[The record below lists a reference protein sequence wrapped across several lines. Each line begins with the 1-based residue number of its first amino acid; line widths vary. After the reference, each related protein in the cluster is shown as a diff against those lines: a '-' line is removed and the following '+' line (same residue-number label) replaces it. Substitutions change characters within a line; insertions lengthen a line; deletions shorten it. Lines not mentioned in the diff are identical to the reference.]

1 MDLKE
6 AILKEHSK
14 KQAQFITEYIGNNQ
28 DLFDELMTHFFSNE
42 YRVTQRAAWIMTHC
56 TEKNPQLINPH
67 LEKMVYNLKEE
78 KIHVAVKRNT
88 VRLLQGV
95 EIPED
100 LLGTAADCCFNFLLN
115 PNEAVAVKI
124 FSMTILYN
132 ICKKEPD
139 LANELKI
146 VIEEF
151 LPHGT
156 AGFRSR
162 GKKILKGLQKI
173 EKKRNT

>member
-1 MDLKE
+1 MDLKA

-14 KQAQFITEYIGNNQ
+14 PQAILIQQYIGSNQ
-28 DLFDELMTHFFSNE
+28 ELFDELMTHFFSNQ
-42 YRVTQRAAWIMTHC
+42 YRVTQRAAWIMSHC
-56 TEKNPQLINPH
+56 VEKYPFLIQPH
-67 LEKMVYNLKEE
+67 LEKMVYNLGDK

-88 VRLLQGV
+88 VRMLQEV
-95 EIPED
+95 EVPED
-100 LLGTAADCCFNFLLN
+100 LMGTLADYCFKFLLD
-115 PNEAVAVKI
+115 PKEAVAVRV

-139 LANELKI
+139 LANELKV

-156 AGFRSR
+156 AGFKSR
-162 GKKILKGLQKI
+162 GKRILKGLNKLLGQP
-173 EKKRNT
+173 